1 MRFGTGCVMIPGSDS
16 QGNQLNRQGQSVRR
30 LSKVRVQGGLVV
42 GTQDDVMLVNRQSL
56 MADGSAYSSTK
67 MLVCKGQKCLGWD
80 ALRSLR
86 KVIGKQKKR
95 VGKREAKPV
104 GH

>member
-1 MRFGTGCVMIPGSDS
+1 MIPGSDS
-16 QGNQLNRQGQSVRR
+16 QGNKLDRQGQSVRR
-30 LSKVRVQGGLVV
+30 LSEARVQGGLV
-42 GTQDDVMLVNRQSL
+42 SL

-67 MLVCKGQKCLGWD
+67 ILVCEGQKCLGWD

-86 KVIGKQKKR
+86 KVIRKQKKGER
-95 VGKREAKPV
+95 RREAKPV